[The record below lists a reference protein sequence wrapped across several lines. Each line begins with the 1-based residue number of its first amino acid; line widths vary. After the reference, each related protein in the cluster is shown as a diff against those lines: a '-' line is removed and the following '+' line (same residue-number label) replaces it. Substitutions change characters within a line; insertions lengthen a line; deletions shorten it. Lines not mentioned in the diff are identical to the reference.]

1 LCKLPTFSD
10 PNLMVGF
17 DTSDDASVYK
27 INETTAIIQTVD
39 MFPPVTDDPYDFG
52 RIAAANALSDVYAM
66 GGQPKLALN
75 ILCYP
80 EDFPE
85 ESIEG
90 ILRGGYD
97 KVAEAGAMITGGH
110 TIKDP
115 VPKYGLSVT
124 GFAHPKDIRTNNGVR
139 EGDVLVLTKPIGI
152 GTLNSAATLGV
163 ITQGEKKRVIETMA
177 ELNKTAF
184 EVSKGFPIHASTDV
198 TGFGLLGHAYEMF
211 AGTDCSLSLLS
222 WQIPVLEG
230 ALAYARQAIVP
241 GGTFTNQIYL
251 DDHISY
257 SSNLEDA
264 VKLLLADPQTSGGL
278 LFALNEKEAQ
288 ELVRRLKDH
297 VAHAEIVGV
306 ATKEKERRIYVE

>member
-1 LCKLPTFSD
+1 MCKLPKFSD
-10 PNLMVGF
+10 PNLLVGF
-17 DTSDDASVYK
+17 DTSDDASVYQ

-39 MFPPVTDDPYDFG
+39 LFPAVTDDPYDFG

-66 GGQPKLALN
+66 GGEPKLALN

-80 EDFPE
+80 EDFPMASVE
-85 ESIEG
+85 A
-90 ILRGGYD
+90 ILMGGCD

-115 VPKYGLSVT
+115 TPKYGLSVT

-139 EGDVLVLTKPIGI
+139 EGDVLILTKPLGI
-152 GTLNSAATLGV
+152 GTLNSAATLGL
-163 ITQGEKKRVIETMA
+163 ITPEERKLVTETMA
-177 ELNKTAF
+177 ELNKVAF
-184 EVSKGFPIHASTDV
+184 EVSRGFPIHASTDV

-241 GGTFTNQIYL
+241 GGTFANQIYL
-251 DDHISY
+251 DPYVSY
-257 SSNLEDA
+257 SSAVEDA

-278 LFALNEKEAQ
+278 LFALNEKDAQ
-288 ELVRRLKDH
+288 VLVRRLQDRL
-297 VAHAEIVGV
+297 AYAQIIGV
-306 ATKEKERRIYVE
+306 ATGKKEHRIYVE

>member
-1 LCKLPTFSD
+1 
-10 PNLMVGF
+10 MVGF

-27 INETTAIIQTVD
+27 LNETTAIIQTVD

-66 GGQPKLALN
+66 GGHPKLALN

-80 EDFPE
+80 EDFPLASV
-85 ESIEG
+85 ES

-97 KVAEAGAMITGGH
+97 KVAEAGAIITGGH

-152 GTLNSAATLGV
+152 GTLNSAATIGV
-163 ITQGEKKRVIETMA
+163 ITPEEKKRVIETMA

-184 EVSKGFPIHASTDV
+184 EVSRGFPIHASTDV
-198 TGFGLLGHAYEMF
+198 TGFGLLGHAFEMF
-211 AGTDCSLSLLS
+211 DGTDCSLSLLS

-251 DDHISY
+251 DEYISY

-264 VKLLLADPQTSGGL
+264 IKLLLADPQTSGGL
-278 LFALNEKEAQ
+278 LFALNEKDAQ
-288 ELVRRLKDH
+288 ELVRRLQDH
-297 VAHAEIVGV
+297 VAHAEIIGV
-306 ATKEKERRIYVE
+306 ATKEKEYRIYVE

>member
-1 LCKLPTFSD
+1 LCKLPKFSD
-10 PNLMVGF
+10 PNLLVGF
-17 DTSDDASVYK
+17 DTSDDASVYQL
-27 INETTAIIQTVD
+27 NETTAIIQTVD

-66 GGQPKLALN
+66 GGEPRLALN

-80 EDFPE
+80 EDFPM

-97 KVAEAGAMITGGH
+97 KVAEAGAIITGGH
-110 TIKDP
+110 TINDP
-115 VPKYGLSVT
+115 IPKYGLSVT

-139 EGDVLVLTKPIGI
+139 EGDVLILTKPIGI
-152 GTLNSAATLGV
+152 GTLNSAATIGV
-163 ITQGEKKRVIETMA
+163 ITEEEKKSVIQTMA

-184 EVSKGFPIHASTDV
+184 EVSRGFPIHASTDV

-211 AGTDCSLSLLS
+211 AGTECSLSLLS
-222 WQIPVLEG
+222 WQVPVLEG

-241 GGTFTNQIYL
+241 GGTFANQIYL
-251 DDHISY
+251 DEYISY
-257 SSNLEDA
+257 SSAVDHA

-278 LFALNEKEAQ
+278 LLALNEKDAQ
-288 ELVRRLKDH
+288 ILVKRLQDH
-297 VAHAEIVGV
+297 VARAEIVGF
-306 ATKEKERRIYVE
+306 AAAKKEHRIYVE